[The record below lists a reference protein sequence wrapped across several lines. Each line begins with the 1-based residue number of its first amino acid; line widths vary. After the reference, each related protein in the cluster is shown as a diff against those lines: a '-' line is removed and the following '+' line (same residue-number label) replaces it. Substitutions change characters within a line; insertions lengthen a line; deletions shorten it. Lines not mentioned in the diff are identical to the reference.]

1 MAIRVLAVG
10 NNNTTQEDHRRLIAA
25 LTATAGTSSHR
36 AGLFPSS
43 GSAPITNISAMVAG
57 VGGFK
62 AVVPNPAGGSYL
74 VQSDATI
81 NVTFDPGE
89 AGVARSDRIIVKV
102 YNSSQDASGRDDA
115 AVEYLKG
122 QSSGSATA
130 VPANAILLYE
140 IPVPAGA
147 SAGGGG
153 INFTSLAIDKRF
165 YTATAGGVIPVTDNT
180 GISDIVNP
188 YDGMPAYNKSLA
200 GLFVNDGSSFK
211 LKSQIAVASYA
222 NLGGI
227 PNPWEGLI
235 AYVKDTDLIYA
246 YDGAAWKVKSQ
257 ISAASLTALNAIS
270 GVPNGAI
277 GIAND
282 TKFKYVYNGT
292 TWVRDPIIKA
302 GTGVVTSGPS
312 FGSVSFGYTFPS
324 APIVNVTANSGAG
337 SQIGPEIMVTN
348 VTTTGFSCRI
358 DINTGS
364 SSESIGIFWT
374 AIVP

>member
-43 GSAPITNISAMVAG
+43 GSAPITNVSAMVAG
-57 VGGFK
+57 IGGFK

-89 AGVARSDRIIVKV
+89 AGVARSDRIIIKV
-102 YNSSQDASGRDDA
+102 YNDSQDASGRNDA

-153 INFTSLAIDKRF
+153 INFTSLAVDKRF
-165 YTATAGGVIPVTDNT
+165 YTAAAGGVIPAADSTDLA
-180 GISDIVNP
+180 GIVNA
-188 YDGMPAYNKSLA
+188 YDGMPAQHRTLNA
-200 GLFVNDGSSFK
+200 LFVHDGTSFK
-211 LKSQIAVASYA
+211 LRSQVAVASYA
-222 NLGGI
+222 NLASI
-227 PNPWEGLI
+227 PNPWEGLL
-235 AYVKDTDLIYA
+235 AYVKDTDLVYA

-282 TKFKYVYNGT
+282 TKFSYVYNGT
-292 TWVRDPIIKA
+292 TWVRDTIIKT
-302 GTGVVTSGPS
+302 GTGTVTTAAFAVVN
-312 FGSVSFGYTFPS
+312 FGYTFPS
-324 APIVNVTANSGAG
+324 APNVQVTPNTGSGT
-337 SQIGPEIMVTN
+337 QIGPRVMVTN

-358 DINTGS
+358 DINSGS
-364 SSESIGIFWT
+364 TTESVPFMWA
-374 AIVP
+374 AILV